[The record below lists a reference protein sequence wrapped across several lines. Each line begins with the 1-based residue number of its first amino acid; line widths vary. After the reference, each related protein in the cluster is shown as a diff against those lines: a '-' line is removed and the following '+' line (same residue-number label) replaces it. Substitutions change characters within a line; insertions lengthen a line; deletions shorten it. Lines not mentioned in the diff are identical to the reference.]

1 MKLEVKSSEHLL
13 LLLAEQLSGNW
24 TGNGTVQFPT
34 IDTFSYRESLSFVWD
49 EERLLLFYQQLT
61 RLLPRDEPSHAE
73 SGYLLI
79 GPEGIVQ
86 WINVQASGRCEVLD
100 CNDGLQDLGNNEIE
114 IIFQS
119 SAIINDPRMIS
130 SRRRLCFDIDGTYL
144 KYQQDMRTTAHDVLS
159 NHLVAELTRSGEANK
174 V

>member
-1 MKLEVKSSEHLL
+1 MKLEVQSSEHLL
-13 LLLAEQLSGNW
+13 LLLAEQLNGNW

-34 IDTFSYRESLSFVWD
+34 IDAFSYQESLSFVWD

-130 SRRRLCFDIDGTYL
+130 SRRRLCFDIDGIYL
-144 KYQQDMRTTAHDVLS
+144 KYQQDMSTTAHDVLS
-159 NHLVAELTRSGEANK
+159 NHLVAELTKSGEAK
-174 V
+174 